1 MLGISFEQPD
11 GAVNEQQKYHLYKY
25 NTTEHVLIRY
35 KYPVEQRLVLVSF
48 VSID

>member
-25 NTTEHVLIRY
+25 NTTEHVFKRY
-35 KYPVEQRLVLVSF
+35 NISC
-48 VSID
+48 